1 MEVFE
6 TPLPG
11 VGVRHEFTT
20 KSGERVGV
28 VTRRDGRRE
37 VLLYDRW
44 DPDSCRETVELTP
57 EEAATMV
64 ELLGGSRVTERLED
78 LRLDVEGLSIQWVT
92 IEPGKGLAGQTI
104 ADGQIRTRTGA
115 SVVAVIRGETSIPG
129 PGPAFGF
136 HAGDVVLLMGSDQAV
151 EAAERLLLEG

>member
-11 VGVRHEFTT
+11 LGVRHEFMTSD
-20 KSGERVGV
+20 KERLGV
-28 VTRRDGRRE
+28 VTLRDGRRE
-37 VLLYDRW
+37 LLLYDRD
-44 DPDSCRETVELTP
+44 DPDTCRVTIELTP

-92 IEPGKGLAGQTI
+92 IESAQGLAGKTI
-104 ADGQIRTRTGA
+104 AEGQIRTRTGA
-115 SVVAVIRGETSIPG
+115 SVVAVIRGDTSIPG
-129 PGPAFGF
+129 PGPDFQF
-136 HAGDVVLLMGSDQAV
+136 QTGDVVLLMGSDQAV

>member
-11 VGVRHEFTT
+11 IGVRHEFTT

-37 VLLYDRW
+37 LLIYDRW
-44 DPDSCRETVELTP
+44 DPDTCRDSVELTS

-64 ELLGGSRVTERLED
+64 ELLGGSRVTERLSD
-78 LRLDVEGLSIQWVT
+78 LRHEVEGLSVQWVT
-92 IEPGKGLAGQTI
+92 IEAGKGLAGR
-104 ADGQIRTRTGA
+104 AVGEGQIRTRTGA
-115 SVVAVIRGETSIPG
+115 SVVAVIRGEDSIPG
-129 PGPAFGF
+129 PGPDFRF
-136 HAGDVVLLMGSDQAV
+136 EPGDVVLLMGSDPAV
-151 EAAERLLLEG
+151 DAAERLLLGE